1 MTTDMPDRHGWR
13 TVRGLAPAVALAF
26 RGASAQLGLLS
37 VLALAGAVLPVAVT
51 WLTKLVIDS
60 VTGGSAMDAL
70 LPMAIALAVLGAL
83 TATLPQVTQYLSAE
97 AQRRISRAAKDR
109 LYQAVNRFPGLG
121 RFEDPRFLNQLR
133 LAEAAD
139 SAPAQLTVAAM
150 QLVRNV
156 ITALGLFGSL
166 YVISPLI
173 AGIVLVAALPTLVAE
188 LALAKR
194 RVHTAM
200 RLSPDERRELFY
212 QMLLSDERASKE
224 IRLFGTGD
232 FLRGRMMRTMS
243 DIHAARRA
251 LDRREL
257 FIQSGL
263 ECFAAVVAGTG
274 LVWAILAA
282 GRGELTAGDVAM
294 FVAAVAGVQ
303 TALTGTVSLLAQAN
317 EQLMIFNHYT
327 VVVGTPPELPVAE
340 HPVATPELRRGI
352 VLDDVWFRYG
362 DDLPWVLRGVS
373 LTIPYGM
380 AVGLVGKNGAGKS
393 TIVKLLCRMYDPT
406 KGRITW
412 DGVDLRDL
420 DPARL
425 RARIGAVFQDFMAY
439 DLTAAENIALG
450 DLTALAEPDRITSAA
465 VRADI
470 HEVVADL
477 PNGYHT
483 MLSRM
488 FADDDGSDGTGV
500 ILSGGQWQR
509 LALARAFL
517 RAGADLL
524 ILDEPNAG
532 LDPEAEAELHTRI
545 STLRAG
551 STSVLI
557 SHRLGTLREADLIVV
572 LDDGTVTETGTHT
585 SLLANGGTYARLF
598 TTQAKGYQGG

>member
-1 MTTDMPDRHGWR
+1 MTTKDRRRWR
-13 TVRGLAPAVALAF
+13 TVRGLAPAAALAF
-26 RGASAQLGLLS
+26 REAPAQLGLLG
-37 VLALAGAVLPVAVT
+37 VIALVGAVLPIAVT

-60 VTGGSAMDAL
+60 VTGGTAIDVL

-83 TATLPQVTQYLSAE
+83 TAVLPQITQYFSAE

-121 RFEDPRFLNQLR
+121 RFEDPQFLNQLR

-139 SAPAQLTVAAM
+139 SAPAQLTIAAM
-150 QLVRNV
+150 QLVKNV

-166 YVISPLI
+166 FVITPLI
-173 AGIVLVAALPTLVAE
+173 AGIVLVAALPTLLAE

-194 RVHTAM
+194 RVNTTM

-212 QMLLSDERASKE
+212 QMLLSDARASKE

-243 DIHAARRA
+243 GIHAARRA

-257 FIQSGL
+257 FVQSGL
-263 ECFAAVVAGTG
+263 ELFAAVVAGTG

-282 GRGELTAGDVAM
+282 GRGELTAGDIAL
-294 FVAAVAGVQ
+294 FIAAVAGVQ
-303 TALTGTVSLLAQAN
+303 IAVAGIMSLLAQTN
-317 EQLMIFNHYT
+317 QQLMIFNHYT
-327 VVVGTPPELPVAE
+327 VVLGAPPEMPVAE
-340 HPVATPELRRGI
+340 HPVATPELSRGI
-352 VLDDVWFRYG
+352 VLEDVWFRYG
-362 DDLPWVLRGVS
+362 DGLPWVLRGVTV
-373 LTIPYGM
+373 TIPYGM

-393 TIVKLLCRMYDPT
+393 TVVKLLCRMYDPA

-425 RARIGAVFQDFMAY
+425 RDRVGAVFQDFMSY
-439 DLTAAENIALG
+439 DLTAEENIALG
-450 DLTALAEPDRITSAA
+450 DLTALEDPDRITAA
-465 VRADI
+465 AIQADI
-470 HEVVADL
+470 HDVVENL
-477 PNGYHT
+477 PNGYRT

-517 RAGADLL
+517 RADTDLL

-532 LDPEAEAELHTRI
+532 LDPEAEAELHARI

-557 SHRLGTLREADLIVV
+557 SHRLGTLRDADLIVV
-572 LDDGTVTETGTHT
+572 LDDGAVTETGTHT
-585 SLLANGGTYARLF
+585 SLLAGGGIYARLF
-598 TTQAKGYQGG
+598 TTQAKGYQSE

>member
-1 MTTDMPDRHGWR
+1 MTSSRPAL
-13 TVRGLAPAVALAF
+13 RGLAPAATLAF
-26 RGASAQLGLLS
+26 REAPAQLGLLS
-37 VLALAGAVLPVAVT
+37 VIALVGAVLPVAVT

-60 VTGGSAMDAL
+60 VTPGTTIDVL
-70 LPMAIALAVLGAL
+70 LPPAIALAVLGAL
-83 TATLPQVTQYLSAE
+83 TATLPQLTEYFSAE

-121 RFEDPRFLNQLR
+121 RFEDPQFLNQLR

-139 SAPAQLTVAAM
+139 SAPAQLTIATM
-150 QLVRNV
+150 QLVKNV

-166 YVISPLI
+166 LVISPLV
-173 AGIVLVAALPTLVAE
+173 AGIVLIAALPTLLAE
-188 LALAKR
+188 LALAQR
-194 RVHTAM
+194 RVTTTV

-212 QMLLSDERASKE
+212 QMLLSDERAGKE

-232 FLRGRMMRTMS
+232 FLRGRMMRTLS
-243 DIHAARRA
+243 GIHAVRRT

-257 FIQSGL
+257 FVHSGL
-263 ECFAAVVAGTG
+263 ELFGAAVAGTG

-282 GRGELTAGDVAM
+282 GRGELTAGDIAL

-303 TALTGTVSLLAQAN
+303 IAVAAIMALLAQAS
-317 EQLMIFNHYT
+317 EQLMVFDHYT
-327 VVVGTPPELPVAE
+327 AVLGAPPELPVAE
-340 HPVATPELRRGI
+340 QPAATPELRRGI

-362 DDLPWVLRGVS
+362 DDLPWVLRGVTV
-373 LTIPYGM
+373 TIPYGL

-393 TIVKLLCRMYDPT
+393 TVVKLLCRMYDPT
-406 KGRITW
+406 KGSVTW

-425 RARIGAVFQDFMAY
+425 RDRIGAVFQDFMSY
-439 DLTAAENIALG
+439 DLTAEENIALG
-450 DLTALAEPDRITSAA
+450 DLTALEDPERIAA
-465 VRADI
+465 AAARADI
-470 HEVVADL
+470 HDVVENL
-477 PNGYHT
+477 PNGYRT

-500 ILSGGQWQR
+500 VLSGGQWQR

-517 RAGADLL
+517 RAGSDLL

-532 LDPEAEAELHTRI
+532 LDPEAEAELHARI

-557 SHRLGTLREADLIVV
+557 SHRLGTLRDADLIVV
-572 LDDGTVTETGTHT
+572 LDDGVVAEVGTHP
-585 SLLANGGTYARLF
+585 SLIDAGGTYAHLF
-598 TTQAKGYQGG
+598 TTQARGYQSG

>member
-1 MTTDMPDRHGWR
+1 MTKR
-13 TVRGLAPAVALAF
+13 TIRGLAPAAKLAF
-26 RGASAQLGLLS
+26 HEAPKQLGLLS
-37 VLALAGAVLPVAVT
+37 VITLVGALLPVAVT
-51 WLTKLVIDS
+51 WLTKLVIDA
-60 VTGGSAMDAL
+60 VTAGTGIDGL
-70 LPMAIALAVLGAL
+70 LPMAIALAVFGAL
-83 TATLPQVTQYLSAE
+83 TATLPQLTEYFSAE
-97 AQRRISRAAKDR
+97 AQRRVSRAAKDR

-121 RFEDPRFLNQLR
+121 RFEDPQFLNQLR

-139 SAPAQLTVAAM
+139 SAPAQLTIATM

-156 ITALGLFGSL
+156 ITALSLFGAL
-166 YVISPLI
+166 FVITPVI
-173 AGIVLVAALPTLVAE
+173 AGIVLVAALPTLLAE
-188 LALAKR
+188 LALARR
-194 RVHTAM
+194 RVNTTM

-212 QMLLSDERASKE
+212 QLLLSDERASKE

-232 FLRGRMMRTMS
+232 FLRGRMMRTLS
-243 DIHAARRA
+243 GIHAARRA

-257 FIQSGL
+257 FVHSGL
-263 ECFAAVVAGTG
+263 ELFAAVVAGAG
-274 LVWAILAA
+274 LIWAILAA
-282 GRGELTAGDVAM
+282 GRGELTAGDIAL

-303 TALTGTVSLLAQAN
+303 VAVGGTMALLAQVN
-317 EQLMIFNHYT
+317 EQLMIFDHYT
-327 VVVGTPPELPVAE
+327 VVLAAPPELPVAK

-362 DDLPWVLRGVS
+362 DDLPWVLRGVTVS
-373 LTIPYGM
+373 IPYGM

-412 DGVDLRDL
+412 DGVDLREL

-425 RARIGAVFQDFMAY
+425 RERIGAVFQDFMSY

-450 DLTALAEPDRITSAA
+450 DLAALDDPDRITAA
-465 VRADI
+465 ATQADI
-470 HEVVADL
+470 HHVVENL
-477 PNGYHT
+477 PNGYST

-500 ILSGGQWQR
+500 VLSGGQWQR

-517 RAGADLL
+517 RADADLL

-532 LDPEAEAELHTRI
+532 LDPEAEAELHARI
-545 STLRAG
+545 SALRAG

-557 SHRLGTLREADLIVV
+557 SHRLGTLRDADLIVV
-572 LDDGTVTETGTHT
+572 LDDGVVTETGSHA
-585 SLLANGGTYARLF
+585 SLLAGGGTYARLF
-598 TTQAKGYQGG
+598 TTQARGYQSQ

>member
-1 MTTDMPDRHGWR
+1 MMAEVPDEHRWR
-13 TVRGLAPAVALAF
+13 TVRGLAPAAALAF
-26 RGASAQLGLLS
+26 RGASTQLGSLS
-37 VLALAGAVLPVAVT
+37 VVALVGAVLPVAVT

-60 VTGGSAMDAL
+60 VTGGTTTDML
-70 LPMAIALAVLGAL
+70 LPTAVALAVLGAL
-83 TATLPQVTQYLSAE
+83 TATLPQITQYLSAE

-121 RFEDPRFLNQLR
+121 RFEDPRFLDQLR

-139 SAPAQLTVAAM
+139 SAPAQLTIATI
-150 QLVRNV
+150 QLVKNV
-156 ITALGLFGSL
+156 IIALGLFGSL
-166 YVISPLI
+166 YVISPLV
-173 AGIVLVAALPTLVAE
+173 AGMVLVAALPTLLAE
-188 LALAKR
+188 LALAQR
-194 RVHTAM
+194 RVNTTM

-243 DIHAARRA
+243 GIHAARRA

-257 FIQSGL
+257 FVQSGL
-263 ECFAAVVAGTG
+263 EMFAAAVAGTG
-274 LVWAILAA
+274 LVLAILAA
-282 GRGELTAGDVAM
+282 GRGVLTAGDIAM
-294 FVAAVAGVQ
+294 FIVAVAGVQ
-303 TALTGTVSLLAQAN
+303 AAVTGIVSLLAQTN
-317 EQLMIFNHYT
+317 EQLMIFHHYT
-327 VVVGTPPELPVAE
+327 EVVSAPPEMPVAE
-340 HPVATPELRRGI
+340 RPVATPKLRSGI

-373 LTIPYGM
+373 LTIPCGT
-380 AVGLVGKNGAGKS
+380 AVGLVGKNGSGKS
-393 TIVKLLCRMYDPT
+393 TIVKLLCRLYDPT
-406 KGRITW
+406 KGGITW

-425 RARIGAVFQDFMAY
+425 RDRVGAVFQDFMSY

-450 DLTALAEPDRITSAA
+450 DLPALEDPDRITAA
-465 VRADI
+465 AAQADI
-470 HEVVADL
+470 HDVVESL
-477 PNGYHT
+477 PSGYRT

-500 ILSGGQWQR
+500 VLSGGQWQR

-517 RAGADLL
+517 RADADLF

-532 LDPEAEAELHTRI
+532 LDPEAEAELHARI
-545 STLRAG
+545 STVRAG

-557 SHRLGTLREADLIVV
+557 SHRLGTLRDADLIAV
-572 LDDGTVTETGTHT
+572 LDDGAVTETGTHT
-585 SLLANGGTYARLF
+585 SLLASGGIYARLF
-598 TTQAKGYQGG
+598 TTQAQGYQGE

>member
-1 MTTDMPDRHGWR
+1 MTTKDRRRWR
-13 TVRGLAPAVALAF
+13 TVRGLAPAAALAF
-26 RGASAQLGLLS
+26 REAPAQLGLLS
-37 VLALAGAVLPVAVT
+37 AIALVGAVLPVAVT

-60 VTGGSAMDAL
+60 VTAGTAIDVL

-83 TATLPQVTQYLSAE
+83 TATLPQIAQYFSAE

-121 RFEDPRFLNQLR
+121 RFEDPQFLNQLR

-139 SAPAQLTVAAM
+139 SAPAQLTIATM
-150 QLVRNV
+150 QLVKNV
-156 ITALGLFGSL
+156 ITALGLFASL
-166 YVISPLI
+166 FVITPLI
-173 AGIVLVAALPTLVAE
+173 AGIVLVAALPTLLAE

-194 RVHTAM
+194 RVNTTM

-243 DIHAARRA
+243 GIHAARRA

-257 FIQSGL
+257 FVHSGL
-263 ECFAAVVAGTG
+263 ELFAAVVAGTG

-282 GRGELTAGDVAM
+282 GRGELTAGDIAL
-294 FVAAVAGVQ
+294 FIAAVAGVQ
-303 TALTGTVSLLAQAN
+303 MAVAGIMSLLAQTN

-327 VVVGTPPELPVAE
+327 VVLGAPPEMPVAE

-352 VLDDVWFRYG
+352 VLEDVWFRYG
-362 DDLPWVLRGVS
+362 DDLPWVLRGVTV
-373 LTIPYGM
+373 TIPYRM

-393 TIVKLLCRMYDPT
+393 TVVKLLCRMYDPT

-425 RARIGAVFQDFMAY
+425 RDRIGAVFQDFMSY
-439 DLTAAENIALG
+439 DLTAEENIALG
-450 DLTALAEPDRITSAA
+450 DLTALQDPDRITAA
-465 VRADI
+465 ATQADI
-470 HEVVADL
+470 HDVVETL
-477 PNGYHT
+477 PNGYRT

-500 ILSGGQWQR
+500 VLSGGQWQR

-517 RAGADLL
+517 RADADLL

-532 LDPEAEAELHTRI
+532 LDPEAEAELHARI

-557 SHRLGTLREADLIVV
+557 SHRLGTLPDADLIVV
-572 LDDGTVTETGTHT
+572 LDDGAVTETGTHT
-585 SLLANGGTYARLF
+585 SLLAAGGTYARLF
-598 TTQAKGYQGG
+598 TTQAKGYQRE

>member
-1 MTTDMPDRHGWR
+1 M
-13 TVRGLAPAVALAF
+13 RGLAPAVALAF
-26 RGASAQLGLLS
+26 RAAAAQLGLLGAITL
-37 VLALAGAVLPVAVT
+37 VGAVLPVAVT

-60 VTGGSAMDAL
+60 VTGGTTDMLA
-70 LPMAIALAVLGAL
+70 PMAIALATLGAL
-83 TATLPQVTQYLSAE
+83 TATLPQLTQYLTTE
-97 AQRRISRAAKDR
+97 AQRRVSRTANDR
-109 LYQAVNRFPGLG
+109 LYRAVNRFPGLG
-121 RFEDPRFLNQLR
+121 RFEDPGFLNQLR

-139 SAPAQLTVAAM
+139 SAPAQVTTASM
-150 QLVRNV
+150 QLARNA

-166 YVISPLI
+166 YVISPVV
-173 AGIVLVAALPTLVAE
+173 AGVVLVAALPTLLAE

-194 RVHTAM
+194 RVDTTM

-212 QMLLSDERASKE
+212 RMLLSDERASKE

-232 FLRGRMMRTMS
+232 FLRGRMMRTIS
-243 DIHAARRA
+243 GIHAARRA

-257 FIQSGL
+257 FVHSGL
-263 ECFAAVVAGTG
+263 EGFGAVVAGAG
-274 LVWAILAA
+274 LVWAVLAA
-282 GRGELTAGDVAM
+282 GRGELTAGDIAM

-303 TALTGTVSLLAQAN
+303 VAVAGIVSLLAQTN

-327 VVVGTPPELPVAE
+327 VVVGAPPELPIVE
-340 HPVATPELRRGI
+340 NPVATPALRSGI

-412 DGVDLRDL
+412 DGIDLRDL

-425 RARIGAVFQDFMAY
+425 RERIGAVFQDFMSY

-450 DLTALAEPDRITSAA
+450 DLTALAEQDRLTAA
-465 VRADI
+465 AERADV
-470 HEVVADL
+470 HDVVENL
-477 PNGYHT
+477 PSGYRT

-488 FADDDGSDGTGV
+488 FAEDDGSDGTGV
-500 ILSGGQWQR
+500 VLSGGQWQR
-509 LALARAFL
+509 LAMARAFL
-517 RAGADLL
+517 RADADLL

-532 LDPEAEAELHTRI
+532 LDPEAEAESHARI
-545 STLRAG
+545 SALRAG

-557 SHRLGTLREADLIVV
+557 SHRLGTLRDADLIVV
-572 LDDGTVTETGTHT
+572 LADGAVTETGTHT
-585 SLLANGGTYARLF
+585 SLLASGGTYARLF
-598 TTQAKGYQGG
+598 TMQAKGYQSE

>member
-1 MTTDMPDRHGWR
+1 MTAN
-13 TVRGLAPAVALAF
+13 VRGLAPAMALAF
-26 RGASAQLGLLS
+26 RAASTQLGLLG
-37 VLALAGAVLPVAVT
+37 AITLAGAVLPVAVT

-60 VTGGSAMDAL
+60 VTEGTTDL
-70 LPMAIALAVLGAL
+70 LAPMAITLATLGAL
-83 TATLPQVTQYLSAE
+83 TATLPQLTQYLTAE
-97 AQRRISRAAKDR
+97 AQRRVSRTAGDR
-109 LYQAVNRFPGLG
+109 LYRAVNRFPGLG
-121 RFEDPRFLNQLR
+121 RFEDPAFLNQLR

-139 SAPAQLTVAAM
+139 SAPAQVTTASM
-150 QLVRNV
+150 QLVKNA

-166 YVISPLI
+166 YVISPVV
-173 AGIVLVAALPTLVAE
+173 AGVVLVAALPTLLAE

-194 RVHTAM
+194 RVDTTM

-212 QMLLSDERASKE
+212 RMLLSDERAGKE

-232 FLRGRMMRTMS
+232 FLRGRMMRTIS
-243 DIHAARRA
+243 GIHATRRA

-257 FIQSGL
+257 FVHSGL
-263 ECFAAVVAGTG
+263 EGFGAVVAGAG
-274 LVWAILAA
+274 LVWAVLAA
-282 GRGELTAGDVAM
+282 GRGELTAGDIAM

-303 TALTGTVSLLAQAN
+303 LAVSGIVSLLAQAN

-327 VVVGTPPELPVAE
+327 VVVGAPPELPVAAD
-340 HPVATPELRRGI
+340 PVETPALRNGI

-393 TIVKLLCRMYDPT
+393 TIVKLLCRLYDPT

-425 RARIGAVFQDFMAY
+425 RERIGAVFQDFMSY

-450 DLTALAEPDRITSAA
+450 DLTALTEPDRITAA
-465 VRADI
+465 ATRADV
-470 HEVVADL
+470 HDVVENL
-477 PNGYHT
+477 PNGYRT

-488 FADDDGSDGTGV
+488 FAEDDGSDGTGV
-500 ILSGGQWQR
+500 VLSGGQWQR
-509 LALARAFL
+509 LAMARAFL
-517 RAGADLL
+517 RADADLL

-532 LDPEAEAELHTRI
+532 LDPEAEAESHARI
-545 STLRAG
+545 SALRAG

-557 SHRLGTLREADLIVV
+557 SHRLGTLRDAGLIVV
-572 LDDGTVTETGTHT
+572 LADGAVTETGTHT
-585 SLLANGGTYARLF
+585 SLLATGGTYARLF
-598 TTQAKGYQGG
+598 TTQAKGYQGE

>member
-1 MTTDMPDRHGWR
+1 
-13 TVRGLAPAVALAF
+13 
-26 RGASAQLGLLS
+26 
-37 VLALAGAVLPVAVT
+37 
-51 WLTKLVIDS
+51 
-60 VTGGSAMDAL
+60 MDAL
-70 LPMAIALAVLGAL
+70 LPMAIILAALGAL
-83 TATLPQVTQYLSAE
+83 TATLPQTTQYLTAE
-97 AQRRISRAAKDR
+97 AQRRVSRAVKDR

-139 SAPAQLTVAAM
+139 SAPAQLTTATM
-150 QLVRNV
+150 QLARNV
-156 ITALGLFGSL
+156 LTALGLFGSL
-166 YVISPLI
+166 YVVSPLI
-173 AGIVLVAALPTLVAE
+173 AGIVLVAALPTLLAE
-188 LALAKR
+188 LVLARR
-194 RVHTAM
+194 RVNTSM

-212 QMLLSDERASKE
+212 QLLLSDERAGKE

-243 DIHAARRA
+243 GIHAARRA

-257 FIQSGL
+257 FVQGGL
-263 ECFAAVVAGTG
+263 ELFAAVVAGTG
-274 LVWAILAA
+274 LVWAVLAA
-282 GRGELTAGDVAM
+282 GRGELTAGDIAM

-303 TALTGTVSLLAQAN
+303 ASVAGIVSLLAQTT

-327 VVVGTPPELPVAE
+327 VVVSAPPELPVAE
-340 HPVATPELRRGI
+340 HPVPTPKLRHGI
-352 VLDDVWFRYG
+352 VFDDVWFRYG

-373 LTIPYGM
+373 LTIPHGM

-393 TIVKLLCRMYDPT
+393 TIVKLLCRLYDPT

-425 RARIGAVFQDFMAY
+425 RDRIGAVFQDFMSY

-450 DLTALAEPDRITSAA
+450 DLTALEDPERITAAA
-465 VRADI
+465 VHADV
-470 HEVVADL
+470 HDVVESL
-477 PNGYHT
+477 PSGYRT

-500 ILSGGQWQR
+500 VLSGGQWQR

-517 RAGADLL
+517 RAETDLL

-532 LDPEAEAELHTRI
+532 LDPEAEADLHARI
-545 STLRAG
+545 TVLRAG
-551 STSVLI
+551 KTSVLI
-557 SHRLGTLREADLIVV
+557 SHRLGTVRDADLIVV
-572 LDDGTVTETGTHT
+572 LDDGVVTETGAHT
-585 SLLANGGTYARLF
+585 ALLASDGTYARLF
-598 TTQAKGYQGG
+598 TTQAKGYQSG

>member
-1 MTTDMPDRHGWR
+1 MNNRR
-13 TVRGLAPAVALAF
+13 TIRGLAPAATLAF
-26 RGASAQLGLLS
+26 REAPAQLGVLS
-37 VLALAGAVLPVAVT
+37 VITLVGALLPVAVT

-60 VTGGSAMDAL
+60 VTAGTAIDGL

-83 TATLPQVTQYLSAE
+83 TATLPQLTEYFSAE
-97 AQRRISRAAKDR
+97 AQRRVSRAAKDR

-121 RFEDPRFLNQLR
+121 RFEDPQFLNQLR

-139 SAPAQLTVAAM
+139 SAPAQLTIATM

-156 ITALGLFGSL
+156 ITALSLFGAL
-166 YVISPLI
+166 FVITPVI
-173 AGIVLVAALPTLVAE
+173 AGIVLVAALPTLLAE
-188 LALAKR
+188 LALARR
-194 RVHTAM
+194 RVNTTM

-212 QMLLSDERASKE
+212 QLLLSDERASKE

-232 FLRGRMMRTMS
+232 FLRGRMMRTLS
-243 DIHAARRA
+243 GIHAARRT

-257 FIQSGL
+257 FVHSGL
-263 ECFAAVVAGTG
+263 ELFAAVVAGAG
-274 LVWAILAA
+274 LIWAILAA
-282 GRGELTAGDVAM
+282 GRGQLTAGDIAL
-294 FVAAVAGVQ
+294 FVGAVAGVQ
-303 TALTGTVSLLAQAN
+303 VAVGGTMALLAQVN
-317 EQLMIFNHYT
+317 EQLMIFAHFT
-327 VVVGTPPELPVAE
+327 VVLGAPPELPVAE
-340 HPVATPELRRGI
+340 HPVATPELRQGI

-362 DDLPWVLRGVS
+362 DDLPWVLRGVTVS
-373 LTIPYGM
+373 IPYGA

-412 DGVDLRDL
+412 EGVDLREL

-425 RARIGAVFQDFMAY
+425 RERIGAVFQDFMSY

-450 DLTALAEPDRITSAA
+450 DLTALDDPDRITAA
-465 VRADI
+465 ATQADI
-470 HEVVADL
+470 HEVVESL
-477 PNGYHT
+477 PNGYGT

-500 ILSGGQWQR
+500 VLSGGQWQR

-517 RAGADLL
+517 RADTDLL

-532 LDPEAEAELHTRI
+532 LDPEAEAELHARI
-545 STLRAG
+545 SALRAG

-557 SHRLGTLREADLIVV
+557 SHRLGTLRDADLIVV
-572 LDDGTVTETGTHT
+572 LDDGMVTETGSHA
-585 SLLANGGTYARLF
+585 SLLAGGGTYARLF
-598 TTQAKGYQGG
+598 TTQARGYQSL

>member
-1 MTTDMPDRHGWR
+1 MTTELPDRQRWR
-13 TVRGLAPAVALAF
+13 RLAPAAALAF
-26 RGASAQLGLLS
+26 RSASAQLRLLS
-37 VLALAGAVLPVAVT
+37 VVALVAAVLPVAVT

-60 VTGGSAMDAL
+60 VTGGTAMDL
-70 LPMAIALAVLGAL
+70 LAPMAIALATLGAL
-83 TATLPQVTQYLSAE
+83 TATLAQTTQYLSAE

-139 SAPAQLTVAAM
+139 SAPAQLTIATM
-150 QLVRNV
+150 QLVKNV

-173 AGIVLVAALPTLVAE
+173 AGIVLVAALPTLLAE

-194 RVHTAM
+194 RVNTTM

-232 FLRGRMMRTMS
+232 FLRGRMMRTIS
-243 DIHAARRA
+243 GIHAARRA

-257 FIQSGL
+257 FVQSGL
-263 ECFAAVVAGTG
+263 ELFAAVVAGTG

-282 GRGELTAGDVAM
+282 GRGELTAGDIAM
-294 FVAAVAGVQ
+294 FIAAVAGVQ
-303 TALTGTVSLLAQAN
+303 IAVAGIVSLLAQMN

-327 VVVGTPPELPVAE
+327 VVVGAPPEMPVAE
-340 HPVATPELRRGI
+340 HPVATPKLRRGI

-380 AVGLVGKNGAGKS
+380 AVGLAGKNGAGKS

-425 RARIGAVFQDFMAY
+425 RDRIGAVFQDFMSY
-439 DLTAAENIALG
+439 DLTAEENIALG
-450 DLTALAEPDRITSAA
+450 DLTALADPDRITAA
-465 VRADI
+465 AAHADI
-470 HEVVADL
+470 HDVVENL
-477 PNGYHT
+477 PSGYRT
-483 MLSRM
+483 MLSRA

-500 ILSGGQWQR
+500 VLSGGQWQR

-517 RAGADLL
+517 RADADLL

-532 LDPEAEAELHTRI
+532 LDPEAEAELHSRI

-557 SHRLGTLREADLIVV
+557 SHRLGTLRDADLIVV
-572 LDDGTVTETGTHT
+572 LGDGAITETGTHT
-585 SLLANGGTYARLF
+585 SLLASDGTYARLF
-598 TTQAKGYQGG
+598 TTQAKGYQSE